1 MKMGIDISDDI
12 KREIARQCI
21 DLSGQKHSTVV
32 VRVFRDGAVLINYH
46 ENGTDGYS
54 NCDRFWFE
62 FPVFNYRDLPS
73 GSDIEERGNR
83 FYIIHDNGKLEK
95 IAKNTLINELIDDLI
110 ERDAM
115 NFNKIWNRFR
125 VLANDWAIWVKEYCE

>member
-21 DLSGQKHSTVV
+21 DLSGQKHGTVV

-73 GSDIEERGNR
+73 ASGIEERGNG

-95 IAKNTLINELIDDLI
+95 IAKNTLIKKLIDDLI

-115 NFNKIWNRFR
+115 NFNKIYMRFR
-125 VLANDWAIWVKEYCE
+125 ALADDWAVWVNEGCE